1 MRTIP
6 RMLALA
12 LFALAAC
19 SGDGDKPITRS
30 PGAEPEADAEVTEP
44 EADAEPPSEPD
55 SDAGAPSSGPVPLS
69 AWVDDMIDTRTDDDA
84 LPDTVQDKNVSDDM
98 DSTPFTKY
106 LN

>member
-19 SGDGDKPITRS
+19 SGDGDKPYKPG

-44 EADAEPPSEPD
+44 EADAEVTEPD
-55 SDAGAPSSGPVPLS
+55 SDAGAPSGGPVPLS

-84 LPDTVQDKNVSDDM
+84 LPDTVQDKNVSDDL
-98 DSTPFTKY
+98 DSTPFKKY